1 MGALRYFLDTYAM
14 LEIVKGNASYKKYL
28 DEELYTTILNL
39 YEFYYNVLKD
49 HEEKVAMEMFYRF
62 YGFMMGIED
71 EEIFLASS
79 FKLQQRK
86 QRISYVDALGY
97 VIARNNN
104 MRFLTGDK
112 EFKDMPNVEFVK

>member
-1 MGALRYFLDTYAM
+1 M
-14 LEIVKGNASYKKYL
+14 LEIVKCNASYKKYL
-28 DEELYTTILNL
+28 DDELYTTILNL